1 MLSYRICCIKSFL
14 LALTSILINISTQ
27 KGAEKQH
34 YVALPRFFS
43 KLFWP
48 FKHLCSLL
56 SPNPQSLGLFCDF
69 CVFFVKL
76 WRPNSRKNVRCM
88 KNFRCYFLLQE
99 WSHVF
104 SSKGNLSPIL
114 IWKINAVEGHIFLR
128 AQNFW
133 MTWIRDYL
141 LLLCMH
147 QTSYSVS
154 FKQTKKGIVMMQAA
168 CILKAGVV
176 LAINIYHS
184 CLYYLWANI
193 YSNNNSRIRGKP
205 KKVYSINFGC
215 LLSGLLVC

>member
-1 MLSYRICCIKSFL
+1 MLSPLPQSAVARSFL
-14 LALTSILINISTQ
+14 WC
-27 KGAEKQH
+27 H
-34 YVALPRFFS
+34 
-43 KLFWP
+43 
-48 FKHLCSLL
+48 
-56 SPNPQSLGLFCDF
+56 
-69 CVFFVKL
+69 KL

-88 KNFRCYFLLQE
+88 KNVRCYFLMQE

-114 IWKINAVEGHIFLR
+114 IWKINAVEGHIFLP
-128 AQNFW
+128 AQYFW

-184 CLYYLWANI
+184 SCLYYLWANI

>member
-1 MLSYRICCIKSFL
+1 M
-14 LALTSILINISTQ
+14 
-27 KGAEKQH
+27 
-34 YVALPRFFS
+34 
-43 KLFWP
+43 
-48 FKHLCSLL
+48 L
-56 SPNPQSLGLFCDF
+56 SPNPQSLGLFCDVISYDVQTPEKMF
-69 CVFFVKL
+69 DAWKMFDAIL
-76 WRPNSRKNVRCM
+76 WCKN
-88 KNFRCYFLLQE
+88 
-99 WSHVF
+99 VF

-114 IWKINAVEGHIFLR
+114 IWKINAVEGHIFLP

-168 CILKAGVV
+168 CIVKAGVV
-176 LAINIYHS
+176 LAINIYHSS

-205 KKVYSINFGC
+205 KAVYSINLGC
-215 LLSGLLVC
+215 LLSGLFVC